1 MAAEARKAFFVIA
14 DISGYTR
21 FLAETEIAHAKG
33 VLEELFGAVVGAI
46 RSPLA
51 ISGLQGDAVFAYAV
65 DDAVVA
71 RQFILDFAE
80 KLYGVFA
87 DTRERMRINTT
98 CTCNACARIGG
109 LDLKVVVHH
118 GEFVTQETA
127 GRSEL
132 AGRDVIAAFRLL
144 KNSVAEKTG
153 LSAYAL
159 ITDAAVARM
168 DMAAYFGAAQH
179 FAEEYEHIGRV
190 GFVVHALEPAWRR
203 ARDARRVFVDS
214 ADLLV
219 PEILA
224 PLPLS
229 PEATFRLLVD
239 PHFRAKWVAAD
250 RITVDD
256 NAGRVE
262 TGSQYHCHHGK
273 HEFRFEVVDWRPG
286 QYVTAQWLLPL
297 GLSFLETEE
306 LAPVGEGTLVKVRFS
321 RLGGGGFAGR
331 LARPLIEGKMRKDL
345 LAQGAAI
352 CQRMR
357 EEADRLLALSPA
369 SAPDR
374 APEIAGLA
382 ELAARKLAA

>member
-1 MAAEARKAFFVIA
+1 
-14 DISGYTR
+14 
-21 FLAETEIAHAKG
+21 
-33 VLEELFGAVVGAI
+33 
-46 RSPLA
+46 
-51 ISGLQGDAVFAYAV
+51 
-65 DDAVVA
+65 
-71 RQFILDFAE
+71 
-80 KLYGVFA
+80 
-87 DTRERMRINTT
+87 
-98 CTCNACARIGG
+98 
-109 LDLKVVVHH
+109 
-118 GEFVTQETA
+118 
-127 GRSEL
+127 
-132 AGRDVIAAFRLL
+132 
-144 KNSVAEKTG
+144 
-153 LSAYAL
+153 
-159 ITDAAVARM
+159 
-168 DMAAYFGAAQH
+168 
-179 FAEEYEHIGRV
+179 
-190 GFVVHALEPAWRR
+190 
-203 ARDARRVFVDS
+203 
-214 ADLLV
+214 
-219 PEILA
+219 
-224 PLPLS
+224 LS

-250 RITVDD
+250 RIIVDD